1 MATIERPTY
10 HHGDLRNAL
19 VLAAVELVE
28 ESGVD
33 TFSLREASRRVGV
46 SPSASYRHFRDRFA
60 LLRAVAEDGF
70 YRLAE
75 QMEAEAD
82 EARAERHGAEGA
94 VAAFSAMGRAY
105 VRFAVHHQAQ
115 FRVMF
120 GPWARDELAGPCAG
134 KQQEQDACGKAAHAT
149 LVRILDD
156 LVTSGALDAQAR
168 AQIELVAWAPMH
180 GLARLMIDGQI
191 PADDETLEASF
202 AVLERPLLIGLGV
215 DPALI
220 RRS

>member
-19 VLAAVELVE
+19 VQAALELVE

-33 TFSLREASRRVGV
+33 SFSLREASRRVGV
-46 SPSASYRHFRDRFA
+46 SASASYRHFRDRYA

-70 YRLAE
+70 ERLAA
-75 QMEAEAD
+75 QMQQDAA
-82 EARAERHGAEGA
+82 EARAPLEGAEAA

-105 VRFAVHHQAQ
+105 VRFAVRHQAQ

-120 GPWARDELAGPCAG
+120 GPWARDGQTATCSVTGGDDVCG
-134 KQQEQDACGKAAHAT
+134 RSSHDA
-149 LVRILDD
+149 LVGILDD
-156 LVTSGALDAQAR
+156 LVRSGALEAAAR

-191 PADDETLEASF
+191 PADDATLEESLAI
-202 AVLERPLLIGLGV
+202 LERPLLIGLGV

-220 RRS
+220 RR

>member
-19 VLAAVELVE
+19 VVAAIELVE

-33 TFSLREASRRVGV
+33 SFSLREASRRVGV

-70 YRLAE
+70 YRLSVE
-75 QMEAEAD
+75 MEVEAVNARAPLDGAEA
-82 EARAERHGAEGA
+82 A
-94 VAAFSAMGRAY
+94 VAAFSAMGRGY

-120 GPWARDELAGPCAG
+120 GPWARDHQAAPCG
-134 KQQEQDACGKAAHAT
+134 GKAEEDVCGRCAHSA

-156 LVTSGALDAQAR
+156 LVTSGAIDPAAR
-168 AQIELVAWAPMH
+168 AQIELAAWAPLH

-191 PADDETLEASF
+191 PADDATLDASL
-202 AVLERPLLIGLGV
+202 AILERPLLIGLGV

-220 RRS
+220 RR

>member
-1 MATIERPTY
+1 MATVERPTY

-19 VLAAVELVE
+19 VQAALELVE

-33 TFSLREASRRVGV
+33 AFSLREASRRVGV
-46 SPSASYRHFRDRFA
+46 SASASYRHFRDRYA

-70 YRLAE
+70 ERLAA
-75 QMEAEAD
+75 QMEEEAAQARVPLEGAEA
-82 EARAERHGAEGA
+82 A

-105 VRFAVHHQAQ
+105 VRFAVRHQAQ

-120 GPWARDELAGPCAG
+120 GPWARDEHAATCVADDDDVCGRSAH
-134 KQQEQDACGKAAHAT
+134 DA
-149 LVRILDD
+149 LVGILDD
-156 LVTSGALDAQAR
+156 LVRSGALDAAAR

-191 PADDETLEASF
+191 PADDATLEQSLAI
-202 AVLERPLLIGLGV
+202 LERPLLIGLGV

-220 RRS
+220 RR